1 MKGQYNMK
9 DMKDMND
16 QQWIML
22 LIIVLD
28 VKGYYP

>member
-1 MKGQYNMK
+1 MKGQYNME
-9 DMKDMND
+9 DMKDMKD